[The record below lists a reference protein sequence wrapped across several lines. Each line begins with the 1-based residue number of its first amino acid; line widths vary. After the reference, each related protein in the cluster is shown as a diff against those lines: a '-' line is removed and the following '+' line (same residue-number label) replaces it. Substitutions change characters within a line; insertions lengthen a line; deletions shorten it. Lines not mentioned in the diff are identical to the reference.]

1 MTLRMLIIISYWI
14 CVLQTVSTL
23 AISPTA
29 VTLPSEDIDGEDDDG
44 DCGDAYECGL
54 NEEYSSCANGGCR
67 RFTCAIN
74 GILCVD
80 LIEGGCKK
88 GCICK
93 ASYTRADNGTCI
105 PEDECPPTCGDNE
118 VYDLCPS
125 PCPPKRCDVD
135 EQLIDCAPNPLPGD
149 ANCEPGCRCAD
160 NYYRN
165 ENGLCVAKEECPP
178 LIECGPNE
186 IALSCVNGGC
196 WKESCTFPQTI
207 CGKPAPGSCKEGC
220 RCKENYLRSNNGTCI
235 PESDCPQTELCGPN
249 EEYGCDTSCNKQCII
264 IDGKCIP
271 PKECKPCKF
280 QCRCKDGYT
289 RNENGECISTTCG
302 MNEVYDECPPLCPPQ
317 RCDVDDR
324 LIRCA
329 ENPKPGDP
337 KCKPGCRC
345 ADNFYRNDK
354 GICVTREECQLPKK
368 CGLNEEYSS
377 CANGGCRRFTCAMNA
392 ILCVDLIEGGCE
404 EGCICKESYTRADN
418 GTCIPENQCPT
429 VCGDNEVYDV
439 CPSPCPPKRCD
450 VDERLIDCAPNPLPG
465 DPNCEPGCRCAD
477 NYYRNE
483 NGLCVTKEECPP
495 IIDCGPNEIALR
507 CANGGCWKRSCSRP
521 QTICVKLRE
530 GACKEG
536 CRCKE
541 NYLRSD
547 NGTCIPE
554 SECPQNCGLN
564 EIYDE
569 CPPTCPPQRCDIDN
583 RVIKCKRTPM
593 PGDPDC
599 KPGCRCKDDFYRN
612 DLGICVTRDECP
624 PLIKCGD
631 NEYASK
637 CANGGC
643 KKISCAEPITR
654 CVKLPPGACEEGCLC
669 KENYLRAD
677 NGTCIPEEECP
688 NICGINEVY
697 DYCPPICPPQRC
709 DVDIA
714 TILCK
719 PNPLPGDPECK
730 PGCRCAD
737 NYAKNKDGICIPRDK
752 CPSPSICDLNEEYS
766 DCANGGCRRLSCNST
781 GIECVDLK
789 DAECKPGCIC
799 KTNYTRA
806 DNGTCI
812 AESQCPATCG
822 VNEVYDECPPLCP
835 PQRCDVDDR
844 IIRCAANPKPGDPKC
859 KAGCRCAEY
868 YYRNDNGVCVTREE
882 CSKCFGANEVYACK
896 DSNPQTC
903 ESIDQE
909 IKPDMT
915 SKNCK
920 RECRCKEGFYRNKI
934 GECISKENC
943 LKCNGPNEFFSCGS
957 ACVNECRTIKTQN
970 QTHCPIVNIVCNK
983 QCYCEDGYAYDENK
997 ICIPISQCP
1006 PQPSC
1011 GVNEEYSDCANGG
1024 CRRWECSDNG
1034 VICKDLLEGSCEQG
1048 CVCKDSYTR
1057 DEDGNCIPEDQCPEL
1072 CGPNE
1077 EYGCD
1082 TTCNKQCIVMDGKC
1096 IPPNKS
1102 KVCKLQCRC
1111 KDGYSRNENGLCVS
1125 TCDGQSEK
1133 IIDGLTEFE
1142 EGNLRFTES
1151 FLLTAAKNNPN
1162 ASVIG
1167 SPFSILFLL
1176 AQLALYASGNS
1187 KTELL
1192 KLLNLSN
1199 DCEIRSFVP
1208 KYLQLISVTNNASF
1222 DLAQKIYGSVKY
1234 PFSENFK
1241 KDTRE
1246 VFNAQAQNVDF
1257 SNPKEAADIINKWV
1271 AERTRNLI
1279 PNLISPDA
1287 LSSNT
1292 RLVLAN
1298 AIYFKGDWRYQFKAR
1313 NTRLLPFYTG
1323 KTKDDSVQ
1331 VKMMNQIG
1339 NFKYT
1344 ELKSPDVQI
1353 LQLPYKA
1360 ADISFVIC
1368 LPRSRTGINDL
1379 IKNLKVSSLIKRSFT
1394 ELQFTRVDVSMPT
1407 LDISTTTDLK
1417 PLLFD
1422 AGVKAIFDPSTA
1434 GISGILE
1441 KPEDI
1446 FVTSGIQKAKILLNE
1461 TGTEAA
1467 AATAVVVGVRS
1478 LPISEPDPV
1487 KFNADHSF
1495 IYFIMYKKIPIFAGM
1510 YRGT

>member
-1 MTLRMLIIISYWI
+1 MYLIQIAYLS
-14 CVLQTVSTL
+14 
-23 AISPTA
+23 AISPTT
-29 VTLPSEDIDGEDDDG
+29 VSQPSEDIDGEDDDG
-44 DCGDAYECGL
+44 DCD
-54 NEEYSSCANGGCR
+54 
-67 RFTCAIN
+67 
-74 GILCVD
+74 
-80 LIEGGCKK
+80 
-88 GCICK
+88 
-93 ASYTRADNGTCI
+93 YT
-105 PEDECPPTCGDNE
+105 PT
-118 VYDLCPS
+118 
-125 PCPPKRCDVD
+125 
-135 EQLIDCAPNPLPGD
+135 
-149 ANCEPGCRCAD
+149 
-160 NYYRN
+160 
-165 ENGLCVAKEECPP
+165 
-178 LIECGPNE
+178 
-186 IALSCVNGGC
+186 
-196 WKESCTFPQTI
+196 
-207 CGKPAPGSCKEGC
+207 
-220 RCKENYLRSNNGTCI
+220 
-235 PESDCPQTELCGPN
+235 
-249 EEYGCDTSCNKQCII
+249 
-264 IDGKCIP
+264 
-271 PKECKPCKF
+271 
-280 QCRCKDGYT
+280 
-289 RNENGECISTTCG
+289 
-302 MNEVYDECPPLCPPQ
+302 
-317 RCDVDDR
+317 
-324 LIRCA
+324 
-329 ENPKPGDP
+329 
-337 KCKPGCRC
+337 
-345 ADNFYRNDK
+345 
-354 GICVTREECQLPKK
+354 
-368 CGLNEEYSS
+368 
-377 CANGGCRRFTCAMNA
+377 
-392 ILCVDLIEGGCE
+392 
-404 EGCICKESYTRADN
+404 
-418 GTCIPENQCPT
+418 
-429 VCGDNEVYDV
+429 CGDNEVYDV

-450 VDERLIDCAPNPLPG
+450 VDELLIDCAPNPLPG

-495 IIDCGPNEIALR
+495 LIECGPNEIALS
-507 CANGGCWKRSCSRP
+507 CVNGGCWKESCNFP
-521 QTICVKLRE
+521 QTICGKPAP
-530 GACKEG
+530 GSCKEG

-554 SECPQNCGLN
+554 SECPPTCGINEVYDECPPLCPPQRCDVDDRLIRCAANPKPGDPKCKLGCRCAENFYRNDKGICVTRAECQLPKKCGPNEEYSSCANGGCRRFTCAMNAILCVDLIEGGCEAGCICKESYTRADNGTCIPENQCPIICGDNEVYDVCPSPCPPKRCDVDELLIDCAPNPLPGDPDCEPGCRCADNYYRNENGLCVTKEECPPMIDCGPNEIALRCANGGCWKQSCSRPQTKCVKLRPGACKEGCRCKENYLRSDNGTCIPENECPQNCGIN

-593 PGDPDC
+593 LGDPDC
-599 KPGCRCKDDFYRN
+599 KPGCRCKDEFYRN

-624 PLIKCGD
+624 PLIKCGG

-643 KKISCAEPITR
+643 KKISCAEPIIR
-654 CVKLPPGACEEGCLC
+654 CVKLPPSACEEGCLC
-669 KENYLRAD
+669 NENYIRAD

-697 DYCPPICPPQRC
+697 DNCPPICPPQRC

-737 NYAKNKDGICIPRDK
+737 NYAKNNEGICVPRDE
-752 CPSPSICDLNEEYS
+752 CPSPNICGLNEEYS

-789 DAECKPGCIC
+789 DAGCKPGCNC

-844 IIRCAANPKPGDPKC
+844 IIRCATNPKPGDPKC
-859 KAGCRCAEY
+859 KAGCRCADN
-868 YYRNDNGVCVTREE
+868 YYRNDRGDCVTREE
-882 CSKCFGANEVYACK
+882 CCIKIHNFTMKIILAKCFGANEVYACK

-909 IKPDMT
+909 IKPDTT
-915 SKNCK
+915 SKNCRK
-920 RECRCKEGFYRNKI
+920 ECRCKEGFYRNKI

-943 LKCNGPNEFFSCGS
+943 S
-957 ACVNECRTIKTQN
+957 
-970 QTHCPIVNIVCNK
+970 
-983 QCYCEDGYAYDENK
+983 
-997 ICIPISQCP
+997 
-1006 PQPSC
+1006 QPSC
-1011 GVNEEYSDCANGG
+1011 GENEEPSDCANGG
-1024 CRRWECSDNG
+1024 CRRWECSDTG

-1057 DEDGNCIPEDQCPEL
+1057 DKDGNCIPEDQCPEL

-1077 EYGCD
+1077 EYGCE
-1082 TTCNKQCIVMDGKC
+1082 TTCNKQCIVMNGKC
-1096 IPPNKS
+1096 IPPKES

-1133 IIDGLTEFE
+1133 TVDGLTEFE

-1176 AQLALYASGNS
+1176 AQLALYATGNS

-1192 KLLNLSN
+1192 RLLNLSN

-1222 DLAQKIYGSVKY
+1222 DLAQKIYGSAKY

-1271 AERTRNLI
+1271 AKQTRNLI

-1298 AIYFKGDWRYQFKAR
+1298 AIYFKGVWRYPFKAQ
-1313 NTRLLPFYTG
+1313 NTRLMPFYTG
-1323 KTKDDSVQ
+1323 KTEDDSVQ

-1339 NFKYT
+1339 NFKYA
-1344 ELKSPDVQI
+1344 ELKNPDVQI

-1379 IKNLKVSSLIKRSFT
+1379 IKNLKESSVIRRSFT
-1394 ELQFTRVDVSMPT
+1394 ELQSTRVDVSIPT

-1422 AGVKAIFDPSTA
+1422 AGVKDIFDPSTA

-1495 IYFIMYKKIPIFAGM
+1495 LYFIMNKKLLIFAGM
-1510 YRGT
+1510 YRGTR